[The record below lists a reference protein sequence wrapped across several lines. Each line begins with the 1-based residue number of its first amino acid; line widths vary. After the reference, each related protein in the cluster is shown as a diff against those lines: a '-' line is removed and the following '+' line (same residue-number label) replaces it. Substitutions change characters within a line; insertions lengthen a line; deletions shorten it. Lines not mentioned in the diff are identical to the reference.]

1 LFSGNRENKGVID
14 QKIGKLRK
22 KQLFTAGWL
31 KELQQDS
38 STDYS
43 YKEANNY
50 LASLGYPLELNSD
63 GTFAGAIPESS
74 LNFCSSSLR
83 VSGKPII
90 GLHVGN
96 FVGISL
102 AYN

>member
-1 LFSGNRENKGVID
+1 LFSGNRENKGNR
-14 QKIGKLRK
+14 KIGKLGK

-63 GTFAGAIPESS
+63 AARITTLVS
-74 LNFCSSSLR
+74 LSSLR

-96 FVGISL
+96 FWNFISL
-102 AYN
+102 LN

>member
-1 LFSGNRENKGVID
+1 LGR
-14 QKIGKLRK
+14 QK

-63 GTFAGAIPESS
+63 GTLQALY
-74 LNFCSSSLR
+74 LNLHLIFLF
-83 VSGKPII
+83 II
-90 GLHVGN
+90 ERFQVNQL
-96 FVGISL
+96 
-102 AYN
+102 